1 MSDQGKKLTVVSGR
15 PVEFSYNMG
24 DSTTGRAYV
33 VVNATGNYI
42 STVAWVNELVLVLQT
57 HIPFKYD
64 IASEPEVHALGGKR
78 VKGML
83 CVEFLIAFSLT
94 NEEAHAK
101 FKDAGFHRGTE
112 CILG

>member
-1 MSDQGKKLTVVSGR
+1 MGNTEKKPTMVSGR
-15 PVEFSYNMG
+15 HVEFSYNMG

-33 VVNATGNYI
+33 VVNATGSYI
-42 STVAWVNELVLVLQT
+42 TTVAWVSELVSALQM

-64 IASEPEVHALGGKR
+64 IASEPEVHILGGKR

-83 CVEFLIAFSLT
+83 CVEFLITFSLT
-94 NEEAHAK
+94 NDEVHAK
-101 FKDAGFHRGTE
+101 LEDAGFHRGTE